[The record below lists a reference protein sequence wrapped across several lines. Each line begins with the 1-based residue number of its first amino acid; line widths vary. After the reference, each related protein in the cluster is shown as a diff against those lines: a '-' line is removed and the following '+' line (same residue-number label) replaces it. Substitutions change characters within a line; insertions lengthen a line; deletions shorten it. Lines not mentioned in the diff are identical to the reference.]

1 MERESK
7 YGFEAFS
14 WADEVEKEEEEE
26 AQAQL
31 HQIQKQKTNPF
42 GSARPREV
50 VLQERGIDWRK
61 LDQDLIH
68 LSNIRCLFLFSFY
81 IQMQLLVTVWLLDK
95 MKKMLGTPM
104 FYCLCS
110 VNV

>member
-7 YGFEAFS
+7 YGFAAFS
-14 WADEVEKEEEEE
+14 WADEVEKEE
-26 AQAQL
+26 AQAQP

-61 LDQDLIH
+61 LDQDLIP
-68 LSNIRCLFLFSFY
+68 LSNIRCLFLLAFIFKCNY
-81 IQMQLLVTVWLLDK
+81 
-95 MKKMLGTPM
+95 
-104 FYCLCS
+104 
-110 VNV
+110 

>member
-81 IQMQLLVTVWLLDK
+81 IQMQLLVSLVIRQNEKNVGYSYVLLS
-95 MKKMLGTPM
+95 L
-104 FYCLCS
+104 
-110 VNV
+110 

>member
-7 YGFEAFS
+7 YGFAAFS
-14 WADEVEKEEEEE
+14 WADEVEKEEEE
-26 AQAQL
+26 AQAQAQP

-61 LDQDLIH
+61 LDQDLIP
-68 LSNIRCLFLFSFY
+68 LSNIRCLFLLAFILKCNY
-81 IQMQLLVTVWLLDK
+81 
-95 MKKMLGTPM
+95 
-104 FYCLCS
+104 
-110 VNV
+110 

>member
-7 YGFEAFS
+7 YGFTAFS
-14 WADEVEKEEEEE
+14 WADEVEKEQEEAQ

-50 VLQERGIDWRK
+50 VLQE
-61 LDQDLIH
+61 
-68 LSNIRCLFLFSFY
+68 
-81 IQMQLLVTVWLLDK
+81 
-95 MKKMLGTPM
+95 
-104 FYCLCS
+104 
-110 VNV
+110 

>member
-7 YGFEAFS
+7 YGFAAFS

-26 AQAQL
+26 AQAQP

-61 LDQDLIH
+61 LEQDLIP
-68 LSNIRCLFLFSFY
+68 LSNIMYLSLLAFYSNAIISQCLVIDNEKKCWVLPSY
-81 IQMQLLVTVWLLDK
+81 VLLSL
-95 MKKMLGTPM
+95 
-104 FYCLCS
+104 
-110 VNV
+110 